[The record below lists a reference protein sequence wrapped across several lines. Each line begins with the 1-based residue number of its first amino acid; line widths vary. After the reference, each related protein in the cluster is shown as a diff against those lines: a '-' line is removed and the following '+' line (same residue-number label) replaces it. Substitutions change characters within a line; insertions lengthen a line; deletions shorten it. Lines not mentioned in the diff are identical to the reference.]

1 MRILGF
7 MIVRDEADIIETTI
21 RHNLVLLDELRVV
34 DHGSTDGTSE
44 ILAALA
50 AEGLPLRV
58 TNDAN
63 PRFRQ
68 TAMTNS
74 LVRQTLWGTPVDWI
88 VPIDADEF
96 LAAHDRADLE
106 RTLGGF
112 PRDRPSLLAWPTCIP
127 SFDAQVPLVERLA
140 HPRRVTDPGHAFRKV
155 VVPRAVLELRGVEI
169 DNGNHGLAAS
179 VPGTTVPAGFPVP
192 REQLAMIHVPIRSA
206 DQFLVKCATGWLSV
220 VAQERR
226 RPSYS
231 FHWRDAFDAIVAGV
245 SVDDAMLTAAAVNY
259 GIPRAAWRD
268 VAGLVEDAPPF
279 LLASEVRYA
288 HLARPSGIGRVLK
301 HAERLL
307 TAPR

>member
-1 MRILGF
+1 MV
-7 MIVRDEADIIETTI
+7 VRDECDIIELAV
-21 RHNLVLLDELRVV
+21 RHNLALLDGIAII

-50 AEGLPLRV
+50 AEGLPLFV
-58 TNDAN
+58 TPDRN
-63 PRFRQ
+63 PKFRQ
-68 TAMTNS
+68 KAMLNS
-74 LVRQTLWGTPVDWI
+74 LVRQTLWGTAVDWI

-96 LAAHDRADLE
+96 LAARGRADLE
-106 RTLGGF
+106 RALGEL
-112 PRDRPSLLAWPTCIP
+112 PRERPSLLEWPTCFP
-127 SFDAQVPLVERLA
+127 TFDARVPLVQRLA

-155 VVPRAVLELRGVEI
+155 VVPRAVFDLRGVEV
-169 DNGNHGLAAS
+169 DAGNHGLVAS
-179 VPGTTVPAGFPVP
+179 LPGTTAPAGFPVP
-192 REQLAMIHVPIRSA
+192 REQLSMIHVPIRSA

-231 FHWRDAFDAIVAGV
+231 FHWREAFDAIAEGA
-245 SVDDAMLTAAAVNY
+245 SVDDATLSAAAVNY

-268 VAGLVEDAPPF
+268 VAGLVEDVPPF
-279 LLASEVRYA
+279 LLSSGVRYA

-307 TAPR
+307 TTPR